1 MLDPVSAIAF
11 EMQTSKGVF
20 ALLLGSGVSIAAK
33 IPTGW
38 DITLD
43 LVEQVATMRNETCG
57 VDRAAWYQTTFGRQ
71 PDYSELLDQLATTPA
86 LRQEIIKK
94 YIEPTEGEQARGDKQ
109 PTAAHHAIA
118 RLMASGHI
126 RVVLT
131 TNFDRLLEQALAE
144 LGVHP
149 VVISS
154 ADQVAGAAPLV
165 HAGPMIVKLHG
176 DYLDTRI
183 RNTAGELATYE
194 AAIEQLLDRVL
205 DEFGL
210 IVCGWSAEWDVALK
224 AAIDRAPSRR
234 YPMYWTSYGEPRTVA
249 AALVDRRKGRVVP
262 IAGADAFF
270 DDLAEKVRLIED
282 MRRPHPAS
290 VDIAVAM
297 LKEYLPEQRHQIRL
311 HDLIAGEIERVIR
324 QLDGPG
330 FSTDAWSSAVFADQT
345 TRYISAL
352 STLLPMAYAAGVWS
366 TPEQAHQWVDAAKIF
381 GARMR
386 GAGGSTPLVNLRAFP
401 ATLLMYAFCLGAVV
415 GRRPLLIGIM
425 LGTVMDFGNIN
436 GGRMA
441 LSDRL
446 NIAVVI
452 DDGGQDRFKSIP
464 AYAKARLPGSAM
476 IAAVLK
482 PLAVNDLRDDDAFAS
497 AFAKL
502 ELAIGFGWL
511 ERRSDSE
518 DWVPP
523 GLYAF
528 KSSLSSSILTG
539 WNEDYA
545 TNGMQAELPVM
556 AGLATAPKFEQMKDL
571 VKRFGNIA

>member
-11 EMQTSKGVF
+11 EMQASKGVF
-20 ALLLGSGVSIAAK
+20 ALLLGSGVSFAAK

-38 DITLD
+38 DITLN
-43 LVEQVATMRNETCG
+43 LVEQVATLRGESCG
-57 VDRAAWYQTTFGRQ
+57 ADRAAWYFNTFGKQ
-71 PDYSELLDQLATTPA
+71 ADYSEVLDQLATTPA

-94 YIEPTEGEQARGDKQ
+94 YIEPTEDEQTRGHKQ

-149 VVISS
+149 IVISS
-154 ADQVAGAAPLV
+154 ADQVAGAPPLV

-176 DYLDTRI
+176 DYLDSRI

-194 AAIEQLLDRVL
+194 PPIEQLLDRVL

-234 YPMYWTSYGEPRTVA
+234 YPMYWTSYGETRTAA
-249 AALVDRRKGRVVP
+249 AALVNRRKGRVVQ
-262 IAGADAFF
+262 INGADGFF
-270 DDLAEKVRLIED
+270 DDLAQKVHLIED

-290 VDIAVAM
+290 SEIAVAM

-311 HDLIAGEIERVIR
+311 HDLVAGEVDRVIR

-330 FSTDAWSSAVFADQT
+330 FSIEMWSPQAFADQAM
-345 TRYISAL
+345 RYVSAL

-366 TPEQAHQWVDAAKIF
+366 TPEQTHQWVDAAKTF
-381 GARMR
+381 GSRMR
-386 GAGGSTPLVNLRAFP
+386 GVAGSTPLINLRAFP
-401 ATLLMYAFCLGAVV
+401 ATLLIYAFCLGALV
-415 GRRPLLIGIM
+415 GRRPSFIGM
-425 LGTVMDFGNIN
+425 MMGEVMDFGNNN
-436 GGRMA
+436 GGRMT
-441 LSDRL
+441 LGDRL
-446 NIAVVI
+446 NVAVVI
-452 DDGGQDRFKSIP
+452 EDGGQDRFKSIP
-464 AYAKARLPGSAM
+464 AYVNARLPGSAM
-476 IAAVLK
+476 LAAVLQ
-482 PLAVNDLRDDDAFAS
+482 PLSTRDLRDDPSFAS

-502 ELAIGFGWL
+502 ELTISFGWL
-511 ERRSDSE
+511 ERQAD
-518 DWVPP
+518 DGQWTPP

-528 KSSLSSSILTG
+528 KSNLSSSILAG
-539 WNEDYA
+539 WREDYA
-545 TNGMQAELPVM
+545 KNGMQAALPIM
-556 AGLATAPKFEQMKDL
+556 AGLSTAPKFDQMNNL
-571 VKRFGNIA
+571 LKRFGSIM